1 MEMQPMPPAGLDVLY
16 VQPRE
21 GVQARNGR
29 AGTSRASGSERE
41 RERGMVAASRIAERI
56 VRSLLE
62 FSSLDEMI
70 EWARRTGAV
79 VETWPVPR
87 EGGVLYV
94 EPREGALEL
103 LPGQDAAST
112 SVSAWDRLQGHPGMT
127 LEGSYDLIVRAA
139 RAAPDTEDRGLA
151 LKKQGRARPSCFVR
165 ARPRKNPP
173 RRRGGRG
180 RMWSPGYP
188 CCGRTEPGPR
198 FSKDTEIETPWNE
211 KWKAGQRHGG
221 RGGT

>member
-151 LKKQGRARPSCFVR
+151 LKKQGRA
-165 ARPRKNPP
+165 
-173 RRRGGRG
+173 
-180 RMWSPGYP
+180 MWSPGSP
-188 CCGRTEPGPR
+188 CCGRTGPGPR

>member
-1 MEMQPMPPAGLDVLY
+1 
-16 VQPRE
+16 
-21 GVQARNGR
+21 
-29 AGTSRASGSERE
+29 
-41 RERGMVAASRIAERI
+41 MVAASRIAHRI
-56 VRSLLE
+56 EACLGR
-62 FSSLDEMI
+62 FSSLDELVS
-70 EWARRTGAV
+70 WARRTGAV
-79 VETWPVPR
+79 EETRPVPG

-94 EPREGALEL
+94 EPREGALML
-103 LPGQDAAST
+103 LPGRDAET
-112 SVSAWDRLQGHPGMT
+112 LGEAWDRLQGHPGRT